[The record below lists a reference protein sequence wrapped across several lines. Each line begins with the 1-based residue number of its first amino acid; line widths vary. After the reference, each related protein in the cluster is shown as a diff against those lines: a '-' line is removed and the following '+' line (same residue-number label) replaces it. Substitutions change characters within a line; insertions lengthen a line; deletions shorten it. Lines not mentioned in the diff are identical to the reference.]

1 MCSRWFSTR
10 CWVSTFSWRCGSVE
24 CWPYCMLID
33 GDLTPQWSN
42 QRHNRTT
49 LFAHNLGYYSMA
61 ILSSNKN
68 YQLVSSRS
76 VHSWRSVNGAGR
88 WPWSLT
94 GLRETRSGGAA
105 LRRRGYKSLKRL
117 TQWITLSLIAKDGGC
132 LARSGALPSGGFG
145 GVRPSGVSGSW
156 TLQELHPDRRWP
168 HGLHLQWLPQQGIR
182 LLRQIQAL
190 LFRWQGMLFPSLT
203 VLL

>member
-1 MCSRWFSTR
+1 
-10 CWVSTFSWRCGSVE
+10 
-24 CWPYCMLID
+24 MLID
-33 GDLTPQWSN
+33 GDLTPQCSN
-42 QRHNRTT
+42 RRHNRTT
-49 LFAHNLGYYSMA
+49 LFAHNLEYYSMA
-61 ILSSNKN
+61 ILSSNNN
-68 YQLVSSRS
+68 YQLASRS

-117 TQWITLSLIAKDGGC
+117 TQWITRSLIAKDGGS

-145 GVRPSGVSGSW
+145 GVRSSGVPGSW

-190 LFRWQGMLFPSLT
+190 LFRRQGTRMLPTLT
-203 VLL
+203 VSL